1 MRKNLLAW
9 AASFGFLL
17 VLLIGPI
24 GIANGVYATKFDSN
38 GDLIQ
43 GWYWLRDRGLQHYAE
58 WTFTNVPP
66 GTDDIVIGITA
77 LATDRASG
85 DRGFSAR
92 FRLLY
97 GFPGAGPMGGVFE
110 VVEVTLPNVS
120 PPSDPVGYTCKGQV
134 VIPRSA
140 LHGGSQLFLR
150 VERISPTDNHVAFNE
165 DSMAILLGSGQ
176 GTGGQGGT
184 VQPSEHG
191 AAAKAELLAVPAD
204 NFRSSGDPILGIYW
218 CRRQGHFLEWTWKPI
233 SEPRAIVEAAVNLE
247 LLVTNKVNGGSGWG
261 TTVEVTLLDPAG
273 TQVASGQVELVNPFR
288 PRFLDDTHGIGYK
301 TYGVFSLPDPN
312 LVRTGFRLRMAWPPS
327 DGSGFHFG
335 GAKDR
340 ALLVLVAAPQG
351 TSGATLPSVHVQD
364 ILSDPRAYLNRKVEL
379 VGEFHGW
386 QGGLTSCPPPVTR
399 GDWLVGEAGAYICA
413 TGPFPEG
420 LFPWDEGSIGKSIT
434 VVGTVRLKT
443 DPTAGPCPYIEVEEA
458 WPTEGSASGCLAA
471 IPVYPGATLSTVLQG
486 QASSLVQSLSEV
498 SLAGGEVAVYT
509 CSAAL
514 GDVVSF
520 YEQAMAAA
528 GWEKELA
535 LAPENGFVVIWS
547 KEALSAQLVVAV
559 EQGRT
564 VIVVGCGKKL

>member
-9 AASFGFLL
+9 VASFGFLL

-24 GIANGVYATKFDSN
+24 GIANGVYATEFDSN

-58 WTFTNVPP
+58 WTFTDVRP
-66 GTDDIVIGITA
+66 GTDDIVIGITV
-77 LATDRASG
+77 LATDRVSG
-85 DRGFSAR
+85 GRGFSAR

-97 GFPGAGPMGGVFE
+97 GFPGGGPMGGVLQAME
-110 VVEVTLPNVS
+110 VALPNVS
-120 PPSDPVGYTCKGQV
+120 PPNDPVGYTCKGKV

-140 LHGGSQLFLR
+140 LHGGSHLFLR
-150 VERISPTDNHVAFNE
+150 IERISPTDNHVAFNKG
-165 DSMAILLGSGQ
+165 SMFILLGGGQ
-176 GTGGQGGT
+176 GTGGQEGT
-184 VQPSEHG
+184 VKPSEQG
-191 AAAKAELLAVPAD
+191 AAAKAELVAVPAD

-233 SEPRAIVEAAVNLE
+233 SDPRAIVEAAVNLE

-261 TTVEVTLLDPAG
+261 TTVEVILLDPAG

-288 PRFLDDTHGIGYK
+288 PRFPDDTHGIGYK
-301 TYGVFSLPDPN
+301 TYGVFPLPNPN
-312 LVRTGFRLRMAWPPS
+312 LVRTGFRLRIAWPPS

-340 ALLVLVAAPQG
+340 ALLALVAAPQE
-351 TSGATLPSVHVQD
+351 TSGATMPSVHVQD
-364 ILSDPRAYLNRKVEL
+364 ILSYPQAYLNRRVEL
-379 VGEFHGW
+379 VGEFYGW
-386 QGGLTSCPPPVTR
+386 QGGLTPCPPPITR
-399 GDWLVGEAGAYICA
+399 GDWLVGEAGAYIYA

-420 LFPWDEGSIGKSIT
+420 LSPWDEGSIGKSIA
-434 VVGTVRLKT
+434 VVGTVRLKA
-443 DPTAGPCPYIEVEEA
+443 DPTAGPCPYIEVEGA
-458 WPTEGSASGCLAA
+458 RPTEGAARGCLAA

-486 QASSLVQSLSEV
+486 QTSSLAQSLSGV

-520 YEQAMAAA
+520 YGQAMAAA

-535 LAPENGFVVIWS
+535 LVPENGFVVIWS
-547 KEALSAQLVVAV
+547 KGALSAQLVVAV
-559 EQGRT
+559 KQGRT
-564 VIVVGCGKKL
+564 VVVVGCGKKL